1 MKTIHK
7 HLLSIYLSAL
17 ALITGIV
24 AEWVGALLLAGLAIY
39 IFSVECMLNPNNP
52 NKK

>member
-1 MKTIHK
+1 M
-7 HLLSIYLSAL
+7 YLTTL
-17 ALITGIV
+17 AILTGIG
-24 AEWVGALLLAGLAIY
+24 AEWVGAFLLAGLAIY